1 MSSRLVRAAATLA
14 VAALFAGGCGSS
26 GSGSKT
32 GGGATTNASSGGGV
46 SVDVGGGQ
54 TVKVDKGPLK
64 IGLFSAGTSNSFLL
78 AQNDEAQRVAK
89 QLGVQLDV
97 LDGRFDPAV
106 QFNQMQTA
114 LASKKY
120 DAWIIEADDANQAC
134 DIATRQAPAAGILVS
149 VAVLPL
155 CGHATASA
163 DNLWV
168 PGTLNFIGGNETV
181 DSFKAVWE
189 QAIKDNPGPQKV
201 GVMTGPDLNTNTI
214 NYLAAMRAVLPSDW
228 TIVGKVATD
237 YSVPDA
243 QAKGQTLAQAH
254 PDMTILMSDY
264 TNITKGG
271 IAGLKAAGRL
281 GKVKIY
287 DAGGTTAA
295 VQFVKDGTVQF
306 TTARYARTPM
316 RVAIEDLI
324 KARKGEQ
331 VPHFVWNDGHAPE
344 PGRKP
349 GSPVYLVTKKNVDQ
363 YHPEND

>member
-1 MSSRLVRAAATLA
+1 MSSRPVQVAATI
-14 VAALFAGGCGSS
+14 VAAGVLFAGCGSS
-26 GSGSKT
+26 PNSTKNGSTADAPASKT
-32 GGGATTNASSGGGV
+32 P
-46 SVDVGGGQ
+46 SVDVGGGR
-54 TVKVDKGPLK
+54 TVTVDGGPLK

-78 AQNDEAQRVAK
+78 AQNDEAQKVAK

-97 LDGRFDPAV
+97 IDGQCNPAV
-106 QFNQMQTA
+106 QYNQMQVA
-114 LASKKY
+114 LTTKKY
-120 DAWIIEADDANQAC
+120 NAWILEANDASQAC
-134 DIATRQAPAAGILVS
+134 DIATKQAPAAGILVS
-149 VAVLPL
+149 VVVLPL
-155 CGHATASA
+155 CGHATAQGQ
-163 DNLWV
+163 NLWV

-181 DSFKAVWE
+181 DSFKQIWE

-214 NYLAAMRAVLPSDW
+214 NYLAAMKQVLPKDW
-228 TIVGKVATD
+228 TIVGQVSTD

-243 QAKGQTLAQAH
+243 EAKGQTLAQAH

-271 IAGLKAAGRL
+271 IAGLKAAGLL

-295 VQFVKDGTVQF
+295 VQFVKDGTVQL

-324 KARKGEQ
+324 AARAGKP
-331 VPHFVWNDGHAPE
+331 VPRFVWNDGHPPE

-349 GSPVYLVTKKNVDQ
+349 GSPAYLITKQNVND
-363 YHPEND
+363 YHPENN